1 MPRAILPAAPL
12 VTGPVIRFVTRLVSL
27 VAALL
32 LAVTALAAPV
42 RTPHVEA
49 ELVAERTGVAP
60 GEPLTV
66 ALRLKMIPEWHTY
79 WRNPGDSGEP
89 TRLEWRLPPG
99 FEASEIHWPYP
110 SRLPAGPL
118 MNYGYEGEV
127 LLLSRIT
134 PPRELAPGTQV
145 TLAAKASWLVCS
157 REHCI
162 PEDGEVS
169 LTLPV
174 EPGPVE
180 NAQWAKPIA
189 VARAALP
196 APPAGLAGWTLTARG
211 EPGGVTLTLVPP
223 ADAALREL
231 VFFPF
236 EQGKVE
242 PAAPQPFA
250 RADDTTYRLRLAA
263 AMQPVGEF
271 ARLAGVLVSPDG
283 FGRATGAR
291 AVTID
296 VPIAGTV
303 TPAAAAPPAGAQ
315 AAGLGLVLAL
325 VFAFAG
331 GLVLNLMPCVLPVL
345 SIKVLG
351 FAGKNDDAR
360 TRRRYG
366 LVYAGGVLVS
376 FWLLAAALLALR
388 ALGSELGWGFQL
400 QSPVAVA
407 ALALFFFALALNLS
421 GVFEI
426 GLLLPDR
433 LAASRARRPALD
445 WFGAGVLA
453 VIVASPCT
461 APLMGAALGYAV
473 GESGW
478 RAFAVFTALGL
489 GMALPYVLLAWFPA
503 WLKRVPKPGP
513 WMVRLKQALAF
524 PLYGTVVWLAW
535 VLGQQA
541 GLDAVAWL
549 AAALVV
555 LAASLW
561 LAGFP
566 RARVAALAAAL
577 FAIAIAVPAARSGAP
592 VAARDPGWQ
601 PFSAE
606 RVAALAAAG
615 KPVFVDFTAAWCV
628 TCQVNKRLV
637 LGRDDV
643 LAAFRARKVELVR
656 ADWTRHDDEITR
668 ALAALGRS
676 GVPVYVL
683 YRPGRAPVLLPEV
696 LTRERVLAALDE

>member
-1 MPRAILPAAPL
+1 MPRAVPPAALL
-12 VTGPVIRFVTRLVSL
+12 VTLL
-27 VAALL
+27 AALL
-32 LAVTALAAPV
+32 LAVPAFAAPV

-49 ELVAERTGVAP
+49 ELVAERTAVAP
-60 GEPLTV
+60 GETLTV

-99 FEASEIHWPYP
+99 FEASEIYWPHP
-110 SRLPAGPL
+110 QRLPAGPL

-134 PPRELAPGTQV
+134 PPRDLAPGTPV
-145 TLAAKASWLVCS
+145 TLAAKAAWLVCS

-174 EPGPVE
+174 EPRTGE

-189 VARAALP
+189 AARAALP
-196 APPAGLAGWTLTARG
+196 APPPALAGWTLAARG
-211 EPGGVTLTLVPP
+211 EAGGVTLTLVPP

-236 EQGKVE
+236 EQGKIE

-250 RADDTTYRLRLAA
+250 RADDAGYRLKLSA

-283 FGRATGAR
+283 FGPATGAR

-296 VPIAGTV
+296 VPIAGAV
-303 TPAAAAPPAGAQ
+303 TPGPALPAGAPV
-315 AAGLGLVLAL
+315 ASLGLGLLLAL

-351 FAGKNDDAR
+351 FAGKDDDAR

-366 LVYAGGVLVS
+366 LVYAVGVLAS

-400 QSPVAVA
+400 QSPAAVA

-426 GLLLPDR
+426 GVLLPER
-433 LAASRARRPALD
+433 LAAWRARRPALD
-445 WFGAGVLA
+445 WFGSGVLA

-535 VLGQQA
+535 VLGRQA
-541 GLDAVAWL
+541 GLDAVTWL

-555 LAASLW
+555 LAAAVW

-592 VAARDPGWQ
+592 IAARDPGWQ

-606 RVAALAAAG
+606 RVASLAAAG

-643 LAAFRARKVELVR
+643 VAAFRARKVELVR
-656 ADWTRHDDEITR
+656 ADWTRRDDEITR

>member
-1 MPRAILPAAPL
+1 M
-12 VTGPVIRFVTRLVSL
+12 
-27 VAALL
+27 
-32 LAVTALAAPV
+32 
-42 RTPHVEA
+42 
-49 ELVAERTGVAP
+49 
-60 GEPLTV
+60 
-66 ALRLKMIPEWHTY
+66 
-79 WRNPGDSGEP
+79 
-89 TRLEWRLPPG
+89 
-99 FEASEIHWPYP
+99 
-110 SRLPAGPL
+110 
-118 MNYGYEGEV
+118 

-134 PPRELAPGTQV
+134 PPRDLAPGTPV

-174 EPGPVE
+174 ASDPGEDPR
-180 NAQWAKPIA
+180 WAKPIA
-189 VARAALP
+189 AARAALP
-196 APPAGLAGWTLTARG
+196 APPAALAAWTLAARG
-211 EPGGVTLTLVPP
+211 EAGGVTLTVVPP
-223 ADAALREL
+223 PDVALREL

-236 EQGKVE
+236 EQGKIE
-242 PAAPQPFA
+242 PAAPQPLA
-250 RADDTTYRLRLAA
+250 RAERAGYQLKLAA

-271 ARLAGVLVSPDG
+271 ARLSGVLVSPDG
-283 FGRATGAR
+283 FGKATPAR

-296 VPIAGTV
+296 VPIAGAV
-303 TPAAAAPPAGAQ
+303 TPAPPAPPDGR
-315 AAGLGLVLAL
+315 AADLGLVLAL
-325 VFAFAG
+325 AFAFVG
-331 GLVLNLMPCVLPVL
+331 GLALNLMPCVLPVL

-351 FAGKNDDAR
+351 FAGRHDDAR
-360 TRRRYG
+360 TRRRHG
-366 LVYAGGVLVS
+366 LVYAAGVLAS
-376 FWLLAAALLALR
+376 FWLLAAALLGLR
-388 ALGSELGWGFQL
+388 ALGAELGWGFQL

-426 GLLLPDR
+426 GVLLPDR
-433 LAASRARRPALD
+433 LADWRARRPALD
-445 WFGAGVLA
+445 WFGSGVLA

-478 RAFAVFTALGL
+478 RALAVFTALGL
-489 GMALPYVLLAWFPA
+489 GMALPYALLAWFPA
-503 WLKRVPKPGP
+503 LLARLPKPGP
-513 WMVRLKQALAF
+513 WMVRLRQALAF

-535 VLGQQA
+535 VLGQQT
-541 GLDAVAWL
+541 GLDAVARL
-549 AAALVV
+549 LAALVV
-555 LAASLW
+555 LAAALW

-566 RARVAALAAAL
+566 RARVAAVAAAI
-577 FAIAIAVPAARSGAP
+577 FAIAIAVPAARPGVP
-592 VAARDPGWQ
+592 AATPDAGWQ

-643 LAAFRARKVELVR
+643 LAAFRTRGIELVR
-656 ADWTRHDDEITR
+656 ADWTRRDDEITR
-668 ALAALGRS
+668 ALAALGRN

-683 YRPGRAPVLLPEV
+683 YKPGRAPVLLPEV

>member
-1 MPRAILPAAPL
+1 MPRAVLPAAPL
-12 VTGPVIRFVTRLVSL
+12 VTFLT
-27 VAALL
+27 ALL
-32 LAVTALAAPV
+32 LAVPALAAPV

-49 ELVAERTGVAP
+49 ELVAERTAVAP

-89 TRLEWRLPPG
+89 TRLEWRLPAG

-110 SRLPAGPL
+110 QRLPAGPL

-127 LLLSRIT
+127 LLLSRIM
-134 PPRELAPGTQV
+134 PPRELAPGTSV
-145 TLAAKASWLVCS
+145 TLAAKANWLVCS

-174 EPGPVE
+174 AAGAAE

-196 APPAGLAGWTLTARG
+196 APPASLAGWTLAARG
-211 EPGGVTLTLVPP
+211 EAGGVTLTVVPP

-250 RADDTTYRLRLAA
+250 RADDATYRLKLAA

-283 FGRATGAR
+283 FGPATGAR

-303 TPAAAAPPAGAQ
+303 MPAAASPAGAQ
-315 AAGLGLVLAL
+315 AVSVGLLLAL

-351 FAGKNDDAR
+351 FAGKHDDAR

-366 LVYAGGVLVS
+366 LVYAAGVLVS
-376 FWLLAAALLALR
+376 FWLLAAALLAVR

-426 GLLLPDR
+426 GVLLPDR
-433 LAASRARRPALD
+433 LAALARTPAPRSTGSARACSRWSSLRRARRRS
-445 WFGAGVLA
+445 W
-453 VIVASPCT
+453 
-461 APLMGAALGYAV
+461 
-473 GESGW
+473 
-478 RAFAVFTALGL
+478 
-489 GMALPYVLLAWFPA
+489 
-503 WLKRVPKPGP
+503 
-513 WMVRLKQALAF
+513 
-524 PLYGTVVWLAW
+524 
-535 VLGQQA
+535 
-541 GLDAVAWL
+541 
-549 AAALVV
+549 
-555 LAASLW
+555 
-561 LAGFP
+561 
-566 RARVAALAAAL
+566 ARRS
-577 FAIAIAVPAARSGAP
+577 AIAVGAVGHGARSRSSPRSASAWRSP
-592 VAARDPGWQ
+592 TCSSPG
-601 PFSAE
+601 S
-606 RVAALAAAG
+606 
-615 KPVFVDFTAAWCV
+615 
-628 TCQVNKRLV
+628 
-637 LGRDDV
+637 
-643 LAAFRARKVELVR
+643 
-656 ADWTRHDDEITR
+656 
-668 ALAALGRS
+668 
-676 GVPVYVL
+676 
-683 YRPGRAPVLLPEV
+683 RPG
-696 LTRERVLAALDE
+696 

>member
-1 MPRAILPAAPL
+1 
-12 VTGPVIRFVTRLVSL
+12 
-27 VAALL
+27 
-32 LAVTALAAPV
+32 
-42 RTPHVEA
+42 
-49 ELVAERTGVAP
+49 
-60 GEPLTV
+60 
-66 ALRLKMIPEWHTY
+66 
-79 WRNPGDSGEP
+79 
-89 TRLEWRLPPG
+89 
-99 FEASEIHWPYP
+99 
-110 SRLPAGPL
+110 
-118 MNYGYEGEV
+118 
-127 LLLSRIT
+127 
-134 PPRELAPGTQV
+134 
-145 TLAAKASWLVCS
+145 
-157 REHCI
+157 
-162 PEDGEVS
+162 
-169 LTLPV
+169 
-174 EPGPVE
+174 
-180 NAQWAKPIA
+180 
-189 VARAALP
+189 
-196 APPAGLAGWTLTARG
+196 
-211 EPGGVTLTLVPP
+211 
-223 ADAALREL
+223 
-231 VFFPF
+231 
-236 EQGKVE
+236 
-242 PAAPQPFA
+242 
-250 RADDTTYRLRLAA
+250 
-263 AMQPVGEF
+263 
-271 ARLAGVLVSPDG
+271 
-283 FGRATGAR
+283 
-291 AVTID
+291 
-296 VPIAGTV
+296 
-303 TPAAAAPPAGAQ
+303 
-315 AAGLGLVLAL
+315 VLAL

-351 FAGKNDDAR
+351 FAGKHDDAR

-366 LVYAGGVLVS
+366 LVYAAGVLAS

-400 QSPVAVA
+400 QSPVTVA

-421 GVFEI
+421 GAFEI
-426 GLLLPDR
+426 GVLLPDR
-433 LAASRARRPALD
+433 LAAWRARRPALD
-445 WFGAGVLA
+445 WFGSGVLA

-478 RAFAVFTALGL
+478 RALAVFTALGL

-524 PLYGTVVWLAW
+524 PLYATVVWLAW
-535 VLGQQA
+535 VLGHQA
-541 GLDAVAWL
+541 GLGAVTWL

-555 LAASLW
+555 LAAAVW

-592 VAARDPGWQ
+592 VAARDPAWQ

-606 RVAALAAAG
+606 RVASLAAAG

-656 ADWTRHDDEITR
+656 ADWTRRDDEITR

-683 YRPGRAPVLLPEV
+683 YKPGRAPVLLPEV

>member
-1 MPRAILPAAPL
+1 MHRAVLPAAL
-12 VTGPVIRFVTRLVSL
+12 L
-27 VAALL
+27 AALL
-32 LAVTALAAPV
+32 LAVPALAAPV

-49 ELVAERTGVAP
+49 ELVAERTAVAP

-127 LLLSRIT
+127 LLLVRIT
-134 PPRELAPGTQV
+134 PPRELAPGTPV
-145 TLAAKASWLVCS
+145 TLAAKAHWLVCS

-174 EPGPVE
+174 AAGATE

-250 RADDTTYRLRLAA
+250 RADDTTYRLKLAA

-283 FGRATGAR
+283 FGHATGAR

-303 TPAAAAPPAGAQ
+303 TPSVAPRPARRPWASGSCSRSSSRSRAAWSSTSCRACSRCCRSRCSALPAHGRPTPARAGTASSTPPACVAV
-315 AAGLGLVLAL
+315 VLA
-325 VFAFAG
+325 
-331 GLVLNLMPCVLPVL
+331 
-345 SIKVLG
+345 
-351 FAGKNDDAR
+351 AR
-360 TRRRYG
+360 RGCCSRCARS
-366 LVYAGGVLVS
+366 A
-376 FWLLAAALLALR
+376 
-388 ALGSELGWGFQL
+388 SELGWGFQL
-400 QSPVAVA
+400 QSPAVVA
-407 ALALFFFALALNLS
+407 ALAVLFFVLALNLS
-421 GVFEI
+421 ACSSSARCCRVGARPGARANRSSTAFAH
-426 GLLLPDR
+426 R
-433 LAASRARRPALD
+433 RARRRRRVAVHGAVHGRRARLRASTQPARR
-445 WFGAGVLA
+445 
-453 VIVASPCT
+453 
-461 APLMGAALGYAV
+461 AL
-473 GESGW
+473 
-478 RAFAVFTALGL
+478 AVFTALGL
-489 GMALPYVLLAWFPA
+489 GMALPYVAA
-503 WLKRVPKPGP
+503 RVVPG
-513 WMVRLKQALAF
+513 
-524 PLYGTVVWLAW
+524 
-535 VLGQQA
+535 
-541 GLDAVAWL
+541 L
-549 AAALVV
+549 AAAAAAPGRVDGA
-555 LAASLW
+555 AASRRW
-561 LAGFP
+561 RSRCYAHRGLARLGARP
-566 RARVAALAAAL
+566 AGGARRGRRGCCGARAWPSRRGRGARRAAVARGPSRRAGGAALVARSRSRCL
-577 FAIAIAVPAARSGAP
+577 PTRPAARRSAP
-592 VAARDPGWQ
+592 RPRPGWQ
-601 PFSAE
+601 PFSAA
-606 RVAALAAAG
+606 RVASLAAAG

-643 LAAFRARKVELVR
+643 LAALRARKVVLVR
-656 ADWTRHDDEITR
+656 ADWTRRDAEITR

-683 YRPGRAPVLLPEV
+683 YQPGRAPVLLPEV

>member
-1 MPRAILPAAPL
+1 ML
-12 VTGPVIRFVTRLVSL
+12 RLAL
-27 VAALL
+27 LAALL
-32 LAVTALAAPV
+32 LAVPVLAAPV
-42 RTPHVEA
+42 RTPQVEA
-49 ELVAERTGVAP
+49 ELVAERSALAP

-99 FEASEIHWPYP
+99 FEASEIYWPHP
-110 SRLPAGPL
+110 RRLPAGPL

-127 LLLSRIT
+127 LLLSRIV
-134 PPRELAPGTQV
+134 PPRDLAPGTSV
-145 TLAAKASWLVCS
+145 TLAARAFWLVCS

-162 PEDGEVS
+162 PEGGEVS

-174 EPGPVE
+174 ASDPGEDPR
-180 NAQWAKPIA
+180 WAKPIA
-189 VARAALP
+189 AARAALP
-196 APPAGLAGWTLTARG
+196 APPAALAAWTLAARG
-211 EPGGVTLTLVPP
+211 EAGGVTLTVVPP
-223 ADAALREL
+223 PDVALREL

-236 EQGKVE
+236 EQGKIE
-242 PAAPQPFA
+242 PAAPQPLA
-250 RADDTTYRLRLAA
+250 RGDGGYRLKLAA
-263 AMQPVGEF
+263 AVQPVGEF
-271 ARLAGVLVSPDG
+271 ARLSGVLVSPEG
-283 FGRATGAR
+283 FGAATPAR

-296 VPIAGTV
+296 VPIAGVV
-303 TPAAAAPPAGAQ
+303 TPAPAPASAGRAN
-315 AAGLGLVLAL
+315 LGLIFALA
-325 VFAFAG
+325 FAFAG
-331 GLVLNLMPCVLPVL
+331 GVLLNLMPCVLPVL

-351 FAGKNDDAR
+351 FAGRHDDAR
-360 TRRRYG
+360 TRRRHGLAYG
-366 LVYAGGVLVS
+366 AGVVAS
-376 FWLLAAALLALR
+376 FWLLAGALLGLR

-426 GLLLPDR
+426 GVLLPDR
-433 LAASRARRPALD
+433 FAAWRARRPALD
-445 WFGAGVLA
+445 WFGSGVLA

-478 RAFAVFTALGL
+478 RALAVFTALGL
-489 GMALPYVLLAWFPA
+489 GMALPYALLAWFPA
-503 WLKRVPKPGP
+503 LLARLPKPGP
-513 WMVRLKQALAF
+513 WMVRLRQALAF

-535 VLGQQA
+535 VLGQQT
-541 GLDAVAWL
+541 GLDAVVRL
-549 AAALVV
+549 LAALVV
-555 LAASLW
+555 LGAALW

-566 RARVAALAAAL
+566 RARVAAVAAAI
-577 FAIAIAVPAARSGAP
+577 FSIAIAVPAARPG
-592 VAARDPGWQ
+592 VLAATPDAGWQ

-637 LGRDDV
+637 LGHDDV
-643 LAAFRARKVELVR
+643 LAAFRTRGIELVR
-656 ADWTRHDDEITR
+656 ADWTRRDDEITR
-668 ALAALGRS
+668 ALAALGRN

-683 YRPGRAPVLLPEV
+683 YKPGRAPVLLPEV

>member
-1 MPRAILPAAPL
+1 MPRTVLPAALL
-12 VTGPVIRFVTRLVSL
+12 VTLF
-27 VAALL
+27 
-32 LAVTALAAPV
+32 LAGAALAAPV

-49 ELVAERTGVAP
+49 ELVAERTAVAP

-110 SRLPAGPL
+110 RRLPAGPL

-134 PPRELAPGTQV
+134 PPRELAPGTPV
-145 TLAAKASWLVCS
+145 TLAAKATWLVCS

-174 EPGPVE
+174 GSGAVE
-180 NAQWAKPIA
+180 SAQWAKPIA
-189 VARAALP
+189 AARAALP
-196 APPAGLAGWTLTARG
+196 APPAGLAGWALTARG
-211 EPGGVTLTLVPP
+211 EAGGVTLTLVPP

-250 RADDTTYRLRLAA
+250 RADDAGYRLKLAA
-263 AMQPVGEF
+263 ATQPVGEF

-303 TPAAAAPPAGAQ
+303 TPAPVLTAGAQ
-315 AAGLGLVLAL
+315 AASLGLVLAL

-351 FAGKNDDAR
+351 FAGRHDDAR

-366 LVYAGGVLVS
+366 LVYAAGVLAS

-400 QSPVAVA
+400 QSPVTVA

-426 GLLLPDR
+426 GVLLPDR
-433 LAASRARRPALD
+433 LAAWRARRPAFD
-445 WFGAGVLA
+445 WFGSGVLA

-513 WMVRLKQALAF
+513 WMVRLKQALAL
-524 PLYGTVVWLAW
+524 PLYATVVWLAW
-535 VLGQQA
+535 VLGHQA
-541 GLDAVAWL
+541 GLGAVTWL

-555 LAASLW
+555 LAAAVW

-606 RVAALAAAG
+606 RVASLAAAG

-656 ADWTRHDDEITR
+656 ADWTRRDDEITR

-683 YRPGRAPVLLPEV
+683 YKPGRAPVLLPEV